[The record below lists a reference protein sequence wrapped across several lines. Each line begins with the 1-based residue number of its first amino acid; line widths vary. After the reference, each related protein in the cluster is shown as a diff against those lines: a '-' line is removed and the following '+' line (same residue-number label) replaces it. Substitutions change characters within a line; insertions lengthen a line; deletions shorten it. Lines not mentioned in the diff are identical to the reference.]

1 MMLHLK
7 LIQAPVVEAAEFRR
21 QAAER
26 PNECE
31 LRRENVCDE
40 AETRPAGGLEITFS
54 FRLQIVQRGSR
65 CETQRD
71 QVGLTEGFVHQVASF
86 PSQIERALHHRRCGL
101 NGTGPGQDVVTD
113 DTVDLAAKTRKVV
126 SLNQRNA
133 QMTKSEAVAVVAETR
148 TDRHAQSGKRHGRS
162 IAVTVLQ
169 TEV

>member
-7 LIQAPVVEAAEFRR
+7 LIQAPVVKAAEFRR

-40 AETRPAGGLEITFS
+40 AKTRPAAGLEITFS

-71 QVGLTEGFVHQVASF
+71 QVGLTEGFVHQVASL
-86 PSQIERALHHRRCGL
+86 PCQIERALHHRRCGPD
-101 NGTGPGQDVVTD
+101 GTGPGQDVVSD
-113 DTVDLAAKTRKVV
+113 NIVDLAAKTREIV
-126 SLNQRNA
+126 SLGECSA
-133 QMTKSEAVAVVAETR
+133 QVAKPEAVAVVAETR
-148 TDRHAQSGKRHGRS
+148 
-162 IAVTVLQ
+162 
-169 TEV
+169 